1 MTLGKHT
8 DYGRLARSA
17 APTGAGCRPNGSTR
31 RLGDP
36 AIAVTINKG
45 AFMCGLRYLR
55 APRAYPHYLGANER
69 PMNAPREG

>member
-1 MTLGKHT
+1 LQTLFMIAKP
-8 DYGRLARSA
+8 L
-17 APTGAGCRPNGSTR
+17 PTTSTTT
-31 RLGDP
+31 P
-36 AIAVTINKG
+36 MKINKG